1 VSVDSTCEAKA
12 RAWVADYAR
21 HEVFPHHPLHGALA
35 LALAVELGSMKATII
50 AAVAAIYGEHA
61 SGPVAIPLRGVPP
74 RLLAV
79 LLTPVIGV
87 FGGFARQM
95 VRIQAIEH
103 IGAAVISHFERQ
115 SPGKRYVGDAVSRA
129 NSIPQA
135 GEPA

>member
-61 SGPVAIPLRGVPP
+61 SGPVAIPLRGRCGVSCQFDPTGG
-74 RLLAV
+74 RASV
-79 LLTPVIGV
+79 SHTVSVID
-87 FGGFARQM
+87 
-95 VRIQAIEH
+95 
-103 IGAAVISHFERQ
+103 
-115 SPGKRYVGDAVSRA
+115 PL
-129 NSIPQA
+129 
-135 GEPA
+135 